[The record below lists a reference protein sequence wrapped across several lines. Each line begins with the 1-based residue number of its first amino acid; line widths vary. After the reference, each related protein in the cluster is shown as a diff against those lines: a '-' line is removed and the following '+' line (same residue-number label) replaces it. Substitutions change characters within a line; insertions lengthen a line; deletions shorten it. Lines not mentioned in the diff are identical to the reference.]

1 MPVAPDR
8 TAAATDARLCSNHDP
23 PRRADMGGRGHGDD
37 QQEGGP
43 PHMTG
48 SPAASTRPSWAPGRA
63 PSADRIASSRVRPAT
78 REGVTP

>member
-23 PRRADMGGRGHGDD
+23 PRRADMGGRGH
-37 QQEGGP
+37 
-43 PHMTG
+43 
-48 SPAASTRPSWAPGRA
+48 AGRQHETEQGA
-63 PSADRIASSRVRPAT
+63 RARASADRIASSRVRPAT